1 MVKKVAKRTVRSA
14 KSTKNKAIKYD
25 PRPIL
30 CHPSTWIAA
39 VLGLALLVVSGLSVY
54 ALNQSHIPSKLE
66 SSELNIFDHLAKMY
80 IHDMEFEVND
90 QPTIKQA
97 TGYGVSD
104 EDDVLYIT
112 FDFVPYTVEDNNRV
126 PQGDMRHGIIYFKW
140 DPNQNTYGH
149 AFSYH
154 DDASYHPEGTY
165 VEFEDDFL
173 NTILTQ

>member
-1 MVKKVAKRTVRSA
+1 MTKTASKPKKSKKQT
-14 KSTKNKAIKYD
+14 KYD

-39 VLGLALLVVSGLSVY
+39 VLLLALLIIYGVSMYGFRTLEKKT
-54 ALNQSHIPSKLE
+54 KLE
-66 SSELNIFDHLAKMY
+66 SSELATFSHLVKSY
-80 IHDMEFEVND
+80 INDMEFTSGD

-104 EDDVLYIT
+104 EDDVLYVT
-112 FDFVPYTVEDNNRV
+112 FDFIPYAVEDGNQI

-140 DPNQNTYGH
+140 DPERNTYGH

-165 VEFEDDFL
+165 IKFDNSL
-173 NTILTQ
+173 